1 MLAKGSGRPSCNIAP
16 LRESIR
22 GSNRAEPEKRR
33 SNRVVIHLTP
43 GDPRVDPARNVAPP
57 CRLALSVIPN
67 PRSSLPVAH
76 KIELATLRASSRSPE
91 QLMSSDLMVS
101 LFPPGVA
108 PSSTRAAPAP
118 GCGCSSSAR
127 ASAPCPLPVGASVD
141 GRLDSAGTS
150 NHGRKLSQPPVVRS

>member
-1 MLAKGSGRPSCNIAP
+1 
-16 LRESIR
+16 
-22 GSNRAEPEKRR
+22 
-33 SNRVVIHLTP
+33 VIHLTP
-43 GDPRVDPARNVAPP
+43 ADPRVDPARNVAPP

-91 QLMSSDLMVS
+91 QLMSLNLMMS

-108 PSSTRAAPAP
+108 PSSARATPAP
-118 GCGCSSSAR
+118 GRGCSSSAR
-127 ASAPCPLPVGASVD
+127 SSAPCPLPVGASVD

-150 NHGRKLSQPPVVRS
+150 NWAQAQSAACRQILKTRTRHSRAIVVEDQRPL